1 MKLPCRFLFG
11 LIFLCICC
19 KPAAARET
27 LLITNYSN
35 DDVCQVLIAPAGTSQ
50 WFNLMRDIPD
60 CLHTGYNI
68 TVPWQKRWHKDED
81 WSIRI
86 IYGNNRQNTSNQTL
100 TLKPG
105 MMIDI
110 LYDSVKYTDQFNV
123 NWPDVPVIDN
133 MKDLAVYMRHAA
145 NKLQKVIP
153 VRYSRGFLP
162 DHLDAVDKTGIA
174 AVATYNVPSDEDS
187 NETRIIY
194 KPLYYPGARIV
205 YAVQNRDMSILSSTD
220 LAILR
225 AATPVADKARQ
236 QPTLLQRELFI
247 HDAIIKMAEYK
258 SVDFDRTA
266 ANALP
271 PGRSAQ
277 GVLLEGKAN
286 CQGFTDAFYLL
297 GNLAGLNVGY
307 WSGIATEPHAWNTI
321 TIDGLTYFVDATN
334 DQPGFIK
341 ENLKHPTYV
350 YFNAPREIIGATH
363 SWNTDYE
370 AGLKIAEK
378 VDANFYYTTAEH
390 NATGGKLFGTYY
402 ISTQNGFLAIA
413 NHILAGKQKVAN
425 FMLSYEP
432 QYEKSARYTAQI
444 NKYLSQLIQ
453 KNGYGSKNISYHI
466 GIKTNPKWKYMFFTV
481 YR

>member
-86 IYGNNRQNTSNQTL
+86 IYGNNRQNTSDQTL

-425 FMLSYEP
+425 FMP
-432 QYEKSARYTAQI
+432 QDILPKSI
-444 NKYLSQLIQ
+444 NI
-453 KNGYGSKNISYHI
+453 
-466 GIKTNPKWKYMFFTV
+466 
-481 YR
+481 